1 MMDLRLIGAATVLST
16 ALVGPA
22 MARHVVAHPLQK
34 AESTY
39 CATIEP
45 GNPFSPAY
53 DYEGWSNW
61 RVKGGWDSRGDD
73 ACARNPMF
81 NGSGF

>member
-1 MMDLRLIGAATVLST
+1 MTKPRLFST
-16 ALVGPA
+16 IAVISTLLVGPA
-22 MARHVVAHPLQK
+22 MARHVVPNRVQQN
-34 AESTY
+34 ESTY

-45 GNPFSPAY
+45 GNPYSPAY
-53 DYEGWSNW
+53 DYQGWSNW

-73 ACARNPMF
+73 ACARNPLF

>member
-1 MMDLRLIGAATVLST
+1 MTNLKLMGAAAVLST
-16 ALVGPA
+16 VLAGPA
-22 MARHVVAHPLQK
+22 MARHVAAHTVQSQ
-34 AESTY
+34 STY

-45 GNPFSPAY
+45 GNPYSPAY

-61 RVKGGWDSRGDD
+61 RRSGSWDSRGDN

-81 NGSGF
+81 DGSSF